1 MSVDTKNKALLRSLA
16 LGMVLAGPL
25 ALAGCA
31 TTYDNDSSATSAQKA
46 TGEAEAKGEAE
57 AEGYGEAEAEGY
69 GEAEAKGE
77 AEAEAE
83 GYGESEAKGEAEGYG
98 EAEAE
103 AETAPPVNCPPGT
116 TPQANGTCLQG

>member
-1 MSVDTKNKALLRSLA
+1 MSVDTKNKALLRCLA
-16 LGMVLAGPL
+16 LGMFLAGPL

-57 AEGYGEAEAEGY
+57 AEGYGEAEAKGEAEAEGY

-77 AEAEAE
+77 AEAE
-83 GYGESEAKGEAEGYG
+83 GYG
-98 EAEAE
+98 EAEAEAEGE

>member
-1 MSVDTKNKALLRSLA
+1 LLVAQQL
-16 LGMVLAGPL
+16 M
-25 ALAGCA
+25 
-31 TTYDNDSSATSAQKA
+31 TTTLRPK
-46 TGEAEAKGEAE
+46 
-57 AEGYGEAEAEGY
+57 GEAEAEGY

-77 AEAEAE
+77 A
-83 GYGESEAKGEAEGYG
+83 EAEGYG